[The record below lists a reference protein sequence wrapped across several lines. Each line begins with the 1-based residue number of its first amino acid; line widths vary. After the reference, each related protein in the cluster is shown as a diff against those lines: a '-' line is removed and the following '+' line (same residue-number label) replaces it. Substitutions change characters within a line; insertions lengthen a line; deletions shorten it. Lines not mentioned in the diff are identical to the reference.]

1 VGFDE
6 RGQVETIGVILLF
19 GLVLTG
25 ALAVVVIGSSAL
37 EETQDQVSE
46 DRAEQAMT
54 QFDSK
59 AALVALGNSDTQEVD
74 FGTDRQSNYEVNRG
88 DGWLRVTVENQ
99 TDGTTTALVNES
111 LGTVTYEVN
120 DNTIAYQGGGV
131 WKRIQANESRM
142 VSPPEF
148 YFRNGTLTL
157 PVVNVTGA
165 SSLGNKASIT
175 HQETVQTYP
184 SVGDEN
190 PLENHLVKVS
200 VKSQYY
206 KG

>member
-1 VGFDE
+1 M
-6 RGQVETIGVILLF
+6 ILLF

-37 EETQDQVSE
+37 DETQDQVSE

-74 FGTDRQSNYEVNRG
+74 FGTDRQSNYEVNGG

-148 YFRNGTLTL
+148 YFRNDTLTL

-165 SSLGNKASIT
+165 SSLGSKASIT